1 MTADRSPEP
10 ARKARPGSL
19 GVLGGTFDP
28 VHIAHLAIAEDAREA
43 MGLERV
49 LFVPVAFPPHKQGQP
64 ISPAEDRLD
73 MVELAIAGNP
83 SFAADRV
90 ELDRPG
96 PSYAVD
102 TIELLAAR
110 ERAAGREPDITFVLS
125 AEAFRELPTW
135 RSPDRLFELCRFA
148 VVPRAG
154 TETPDRAWVEARFP
168 GRADRVTFLAG
179 PLLGVSSTEIR
190 ARVRAG
196 RSIRYLVP
204 DAVARYIA
212 DHGLYLPP
220 ASRISDP

>member
-1 MTADRSPEP
+1 MTAGEPLEP
-10 ARKARPGSL
+10 ARDPVAGSM

-28 VHIAHLAIAEDAREA
+28 VHVGHLAIAEDAREA
-43 MGLERV
+43 IGLERV
-49 LFVPVAFPPHKQGQP
+49 LFVPVASPPHKQGQP
-64 ISPAEDRLD
+64 ISPAEARLA
-73 MVELAIAGNP
+73 MVELAIAGNA

-102 TIELLAAR
+102 TMELLVAR
-110 ERAAGREPDITFVLS
+110 ERAAGRDPEVTFVLS

-220 ASRISDP
+220 DSRTRHP